1 MKKFIIQNNLIAEN
15 DLNEIQLACKKHGI
29 EYHEVKVIPFTED
42 LPEFPIDE
50 DNIYYGSTTFIT
62 NVYNKLKPK
71 GVFFDPNQF
80 LISNYLNKWGQHML
94 NHEATFTTFSKVV
107 NEPYEDSD
115 EFFIRPNADD
125 KSFEGQVMEFRD
137 IKNWQKKLT
146 QFDNINLLGDVE
158 ILISPAY
165 NIAKEWRN
173 IIVDGK
179 IVTSSLYRKYF
190 RLNKS
195 AIDIP
200 ESMLNFVQERISEYT
215 PAKAFAMDIAL
226 CGEEYYI
233 IECGCINSVGFY
245 HCDIEKIIVALN
257 KIN

>member
-1 MKKFIIQNNLIAEN
+1 
-15 DLNEIQLACKKHGI
+15 
-29 EYHEVKVIPFTED
+29 
-42 LPEFPIDE
+42 
-50 DNIYYGSTTFIT
+50 
-62 NVYNKLKPK
+62 
-71 GVFFDPNQF
+71 
-80 LISNYLNKWGQHML
+80 ML
-94 NHEATFTTFSKVV
+94 NNEAIFTTFSKVV

-146 QFDNINLLGDVE
+146 QFDNINLLSDVE

-200 ESMLNFVQERISEYT
+200 ETMLNFVQERISEYT